1 MQKIDCNN
9 LINMKWEIPK
19 IQIIK
24 SKLSL
29 KIILI
34 LSLLILIVSIKFIFS
49 QKFDQISFDH
59 YETNIFNNIKDK
71 LINTT
76 CSIMW
81 GNQREFI
88 NGIIRKSKPKKI
100 LELGVHYGGCSIII
114 LNAIKDLKNSY
125 LYSIDLSSNKYIGS
139 CVKNLFPNL
148 LKKWTLFKGNVAA
161 QFMDKIGKNIDL
173 AMIDTSHFEPGEI
186 LDFIMILPFLKEE
199 AIVIFHDID
208 MQITHS
214 KGKDKRYEWAPYLIF
229 NIIRGEK
236 YLPSGPGILNKDIG
250 AIKLEKNQKK
260 FIHDYCRALG
270 GQWQYF
276 PKEKHIKTIKNF
288 FRKYHDNFCFNVL
301 EESIEFNR
309 QFVKDNY
316 IEDYYAK
323 LKRERIK
330 KLNKTTV
337 KNRNFSKTIK

>member
-1 MQKIDCNN
+1 MISKT
-9 LINMKWEIPK
+9 PK

-34 LSLLILIVSIKFIFS
+34 LSLLLLIIVSKNIIFS
-49 QKFDQISFDH
+49 QKLDQLPFEQ
-59 YETNIFNNIKDK
+59 YETNIFNNIKIK
-71 LINTT
+71 LNNTK
-76 CSIMW
+76 CSVMW

-100 LELGVHYGGCSIII
+100 LELGVLFGGCSIII
-114 LNAIKDLKNSY
+114 LNAIKDLKNSH
-125 LYSIDLSSNKYIGS
+125 LYSIDLMPNEYIGR
-139 CVKNLFPNL
+139 CVKNHFPNL
-148 LKKWTLFKGNVAA
+148 LKKWTLFKGDVAA
-161 QFMDKIGKNIDL
+161 QFMNKIGKNIDL

-208 MQITHS
+208 HQITHS
-214 KGKDKRYEWAPYLIF
+214 KGKDMRYEWAPYLIF

-236 YLPSGPGILNKDIG
+236 YLPSGKGILNKDIG

-270 GQWQYF
+270 GQWEYF
-276 PKEKHIKTIKNF
+276 PKEGHIKTIKNF
-288 FRKYHDNFCFNVL
+288 FRKHYDNFCLNVL

-316 IEDYYAK
+316 RENYYAK
-323 LKRERIK
+323 LRRERRK
-330 KLNKTTV
+330 KLNIKSI
-337 KNRNFSKTIK
+337 KCRKFSKVIN

>member
-1 MQKIDCNN
+1 MISKT
-9 LINMKWEIPK
+9 PK

-24 SKLSL
+24 SNLSL

-34 LSLLILIVSIKFIFS
+34 LSLLILIIVSKNIIFS
-49 QKFDQISFDH
+49 LNLEQIPFDK

-71 LINTT
+71 LYNSK
-76 CSIMW
+76 CSFMK

-88 NGIIRKSKPKKI
+88 NGIIRKNKPKKI
-100 LELGVHYGGCSIII
+100 LELGVLFGGCSIII
-114 LNAIKDLKNSY
+114 LNAIEDLKNSH
-125 LYSIDLSSNKYIGS
+125 LYSIELNSNEIIGS
-139 CVKNLFPNL
+139 CVKNHFPNL
-148 LKKWTLFKGNVAA
+148 LKKWTLFKGDVAA

-199 AIVIFHDID
+199 AIVIIHDID
-208 MQITHS
+208 HQITTS
-214 KGKDKRYEWAPYLIF
+214 KRKDMRYEWAPYLIF

-236 YLPSGPGILNKDIG
+236 YLPSGRGILNKDIG

-270 GQWQYF
+270 GQWEYF
-276 PKEKHIKTIKNF
+276 PEEEHIKTIKNF
-288 FRKYHDNFCFNVL
+288 FRAHYDNFCFNVL

-309 QFVKDNY
+309 QFVKNNY
-316 IEDYYAK
+316 RENFYIR
-323 LKRERIK
+323 LRRERRE
-330 KLNKTTV
+330 KLNKT
-337 KNRNFSKTIK
+337 I